1 MLYSEYFVHTS
12 ILYTMD
18 RVCMPGFV
26 LWRKELRGSGATITR
41 GQSTCDGSRV
51 FGSGFSF
58 RV

>member
-26 LWRKELRGSGATITR
+26 LWRKELRAQGQQSL